1 MKKGKVRTKKQRRKW
16 WKALSDEEKAE
27 YIRSV
32 QERKR
37 IKREAQGERT
47 IKKRKQPSEENNY
60 LGRGFKWQSK
70 PAMVE
75 ITPETKL
82 NWLDWIRFKNSWLN
96 D

>member
-1 MKKGKVRTKKQRRKW
+1 M
-16 WKALSDEEKAE
+16 
-27 YIRSV
+27 
-32 QERKR
+32 RKR
-37 IKREAQGERT
+37 PNTLGTSKSAKKSRETQGERT
-47 IKKRKQPSEENNY
+47 IKKRKQPSEKNNY

-75 ITPETKL
+75 ITPETKP